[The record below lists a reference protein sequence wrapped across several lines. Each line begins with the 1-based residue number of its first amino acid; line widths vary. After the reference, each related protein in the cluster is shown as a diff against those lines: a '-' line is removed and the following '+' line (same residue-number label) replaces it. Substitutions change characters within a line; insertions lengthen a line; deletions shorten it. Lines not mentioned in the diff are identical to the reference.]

1 MGAAR
6 AWLFPDKKRA
16 PEEQNRNEPE
26 RIEQIGQV
34 RGPIGYIIRDAWQ
47 TGKAVAQKEAN
58 DSIEDHR
65 ARDEPN
71 GDHPGPPQ
79 PDTHAG
85 GDIERAKQERILD
98 SARQNASVHLQIA
111 TVAVQDK
118 SCAISGGSVYISFH
132 GLVPTLHT
140 VTVIPNKIRDF

>member
-47 TGKAVAQKEAN
+47 TGKDVAQKEAN
-58 DSIEDHR
+58 DRIEDHR

-79 PDTHAG
+79 PETHAG
-85 GDIERAKQERILD
+85 GDVERAKQERILD
-98 SARQNASVHLQIA
+98 SARENASVHLQIA

-118 SCAISGGSVYISFH
+118 TCTISAGSVYISYPAF
-132 GLVPTLHT
+132 LPPL
-140 VTVIPNKIRDF
+140 